1 MQDQLDGVAV
11 FVEAVQAGG
20 FARAAERLALSRS
33 AVGKAIARLEAR
45 LDVRL
50 FHRTT
55 RVQSLTEAG
64 QIYYEHC
71 LLALG
76 ELRAA
81 HALLESGRR
90 EVAGRLRV
98 SMPVLFG
105 RHCVAPILF
114 ELAHQ
119 HPKLDLDLGFTDQP
133 VDVLADGFDLAIR
146 SGSLGPGS
154 GLRTRRLA
162 VQRKVLCAA
171 PAYLA
176 ARGRPENIAAL
187 GGHDALHYRRADFSP
202 PWLLPDGKGQVA
214 EVTLTSRLRSDD
226 LSVIADAAVAGMGIA
241 WLSYWLVRDRVR
253 AGALVTLLDELPN
266 ATVETHALWPA
277 TQHLPLRVRLAID
290 TLASKLPAAIDP

>member
-1 MQDQLDGVAV
+1 MQDPLDGVAV
-11 FVEAVQAGG
+11 FVEAAQSGG
-20 FARAAERLALSRS
+20 FARAADRLALSRS

-64 QIYYEHC
+64 QIYYERC
-71 LLALG
+71 LRALG

-81 HALLESGRR
+81 QALLESGRR

-105 RHCVAPILF
+105 RHCVAPILL
-114 ELAHQ
+114 EMAQQ
-119 HPKLDLDLGFTDQP
+119 HPKLDLDLSFSDQP
-133 VDVLADGFDLAIR
+133 VDVLAEGFDLAIR
-146 SGSLGPGS
+146 TGALGPGS

-176 ARGRPENIAAL
+176 ARGRPEDIAAL
-187 GGHDALHYRRADFSP
+187 AGHDALHYWRADFSP
-202 PWLLPDGKGQVA
+202 PWLLPDGQGQIA
-214 EVTLTSRLRSDD
+214 EVALTSRLRSDD
-226 LSVIADAAVAGMGIA
+226 LAVIADAAVAGMGIA
-241 WLSYWLVRDRVR
+241 WLSCWLVRDRVR
-253 AGALVTLLDELPN
+253 AGALVTLLDELPQ
-266 ATVETHALWPA
+266 ATLDTHALWPA

-290 TLASKLPAAIDP
+290 TLASKLPGAIEP